1 MKLSEKIVLIT
12 GGSSGIGAE
21 IARLFAAEGA
31 QTVITYHA
39 GSESA
44 HALVREIR
52 SAGGKIE
59 CFQADLQKETDI
71 AHLFEV
77 IGNEYGRLDILI
89 NNAGRTFNV
98 SFDQLTEESIHQDLD
113 TNLLSAMLCSK
124 YAASWMKGRGWI
136 VNTASIRGLAD
147 SGRTGIMGYCAA
159 KAGVISF
166 TKNLALEL
174 APDICVNAV
183 APGFVHTQ
191 YLDKNVSQE
200 LKESWI
206 ERTPMRQ
213 LVDIK
218 ELAEIYL
225 LLATSR
231 AMTGAV
237 MVADGGYSILN
248 R

>member
-12 GGSSGIGAE
+12 GGSSGIGAQ

-31 QTVITYHA
+31 QTIITYHI

-44 HALVREIR
+44 HALAGEIKE
-52 SAGGKIE
+52 SGGKIE

-71 AHLFEV
+71 AQLFEKISKV
-77 IGNEYGRLDILI
+77 YGRLDILI

-98 SFDQLTEESIHQDLD
+98 SFGEMTEESIHQDLD

-124 YAASWMKGRGWI
+124 YAAPLMKGMGWI
-136 VNTASIRGLAD
+136 INTASIRGLPD
-147 SGRTGIMGYCAA
+147 SGRTGIMGYCVA
-159 KAGVISF
+159 KAGIVSF

-174 APDICVNAV
+174 APHICVNAV

-206 ERTPMRQ
+206 NQTPMRQ

-218 ELAEIYL
+218 ELSEIYL

-237 MVADGGYSILN
+237 IVADGGYSILN

>member
-1 MKLSEKIVLIT
+1 MKLSEKVVLIT
-12 GGSSGIGAE
+12 GGSSGIGAQ

-31 QTVITYHA
+31 KTIITYHIS
-39 GSESA
+39 SESA
-44 HALVREIR
+44 HTLAGEIKK
-52 SAGGKIE
+52 SGGRME

-71 AHLFEV
+71 AQLFEKISKV
-77 IGNEYGRLDILI
+77 YGHLDILI

-98 SFDQLTEESIHQDLD
+98 SFSEITEESIHQDLN

-124 YAASWMKGRGWI
+124 YAVPLMKGRGWI
-136 VNTASIRGLAD
+136 VNTASIRGLPD
-147 SGRTGIMGYCAA
+147 SGRTGIMGYCVA
-159 KAGVISF
+159 KAGIVSF

-174 APDICVNAV
+174 APKICVNAV

-191 YLDKNVSQE
+191 YLDKSVSQE

-206 ERTPMRQ
+206 NQTPMRE

-218 ELAEIYL
+218 ELSEIYL

-237 MVADGGYSILN
+237 IVADGGYSILN

>member
-1 MKLSEKIVLIT
+1 M
-12 GGSSGIGAE
+12 
-21 IARLFAAEGA
+21 
-31 QTVITYHA
+31 
-39 GSESA
+39 
-44 HALVREIR
+44 
-52 SAGGKIE
+52 E

-71 AHLFEV
+71 AQLFEKISKV
-77 IGNEYGRLDILI
+77 YGHLDILI

-98 SFDQLTEESIHQDLD
+98 SFSEITEESIHQDLN

-124 YAASWMKGRGWI
+124 YAVPLMKGRGWI
-136 VNTASIRGLAD
+136 VNTASIRGLPD
-147 SGRTGIMGYCAA
+147 SGRTGI
-159 KAGVISF
+159 VSF

-174 APDICVNAV
+174 APKICVNAV

-206 ERTPMRQ
+206 NQTPMRE

-218 ELAEIYL
+218 ELSEIYL

-237 MVADGGYSILN
+237 IVADGGYSILN

>member
-1 MKLSEKIVLIT
+1 MKLSGKTALIT

-21 IARLFAAEGA
+21 IACLFAAQGAQTIITCHTGSEGA
-31 QTVITYHA
+31 QALA
-39 GSESA
+39 GE
-44 HALVREIR
+44 VRR
-52 SAGGKIE
+52 SGGKLE
-59 CFQADLQKETDI
+59 WFQVDLRNEEEIAELFKTIKER
-71 AHLFEV
+71 
-77 IGNEYGRLDILI
+77 YGRLDILI

-98 SFDQLTEESIHQDLD
+98 AFGQLTEESIRRDLD
-113 TNLLSAMLCSK
+113 TNLLSAMLCSR
-124 YAASWMKGRGWI
+124 YAVSLMNGRGWI

-159 KAGVISF
+159 KAAVISF

-174 APDICVNAV
+174 APEICVNAV

-191 YLDKNVSQE
+191 YLDKNVSHE

-206 ERTPMRQ
+206 SQTPMKQ

-218 ELAEIYL
+218 ELAQIYL

-231 AMTGAV
+231 IMTGSV
-237 MVADGGYSILN
+237 IVADGGYSILN